1 MSIYTDII
9 LQKQLAGLLVF
20 LPVVLV
26 ALAAIITETR
36 NGR

>member
-9 LQKQLAGLLVF
+9 LQKQLAGLLIF

-26 ALAAIITETR
+26 AIMAVVVETR